1 MVNEIE
7 RHKRWVENRVFV
19 RRRCVRRGCG
29 EGALA
34 QACVCVCDKEGKR
47 LGHYKLT
54 LADSWSLQ
62 SQGRKKSYGLVLPL
76 SDDSHGVETTE
87 DNVKLHSR
95 LPGIHRNTKRNVP
108 ARRV

>member
-7 RHKRWVENRVFV
+7 RHKRWVENRVFVRRRCV

-62 SQGRKKSYGLVLPL
+62 SQGRKKAMASSCRSV
-76 SDDSHGVETTE
+76 TTAM
-87 DNVKLHSR
+87 
-95 LPGIHRNTKRNVP
+95 G
-108 ARRV
+108 